1 MERLKKTAAVTV
13 MIGGILAAGAGT
25 AAADNDDISAGDQSF
40 VAGANL
46 GDMTASMSSVLEPTL
61 NFLSPH
67 WDNSTQR

>member
-1 MERLKKTAAVTV
+1 M
-13 MIGGILAAGAGT
+13 GAGT
-25 AAADNDDISAGDQSF
+25 AAADDDNISAGDQSF

-46 GDMTASMSSVLEPTL
+46 GDMAASMSSVLEPTL